1 MFYLQVEDTP
11 YKVHLNKDAACIK
24 FRGDANGA
32 HIALIKAW
40 VATFKGQVIS
50 VTLTAHTE

>member
-11 YKVHLNKDAACIK
+11 YKVHLNNDAACIK

-50 VTLTAHTE
+50 VTLAEHTE